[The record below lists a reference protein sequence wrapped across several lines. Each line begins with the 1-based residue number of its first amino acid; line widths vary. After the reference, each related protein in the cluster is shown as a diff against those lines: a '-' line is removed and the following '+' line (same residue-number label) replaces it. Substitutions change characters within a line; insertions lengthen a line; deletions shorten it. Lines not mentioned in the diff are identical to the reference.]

1 MPKSRRPA
9 FRRRTLAPD
18 LASWSEMGVFLRR
31 LAVLGLLIVGLLVVS
46 ALAYAMIQ
54 GPAARWPVIPSV
66 QRAFAGDLG

>member
-1 MPKSRRPA
+1 
-9 FRRRTLAPD
+9 
-18 LASWSEMGVFLRR
+18 MGVFLRR